1 MWSMSSSLGVH
12 CCFAQVLSLV
22 AFMFVSWRALDVVAC
37 CTALPLLLPITD
49 VLGGFHPNNEPVLG
63 GSCQASTKFRNAM
76 WCRV

>member
-1 MWSMSSSLGVH
+1 
-12 CCFAQVLSLV
+12 
-22 AFMFVSWRALDVVAC
+22 MFVSWRALDVVAC

>member
-1 MWSMSSSLGVH
+1 VH

-22 AFMFVSWRALDVVAC
+22 AFMFVSWRALDV
-37 CTALPLLLPITD
+37 PITD